1 MTLLREA
8 RKWWNLDIE
17 NEGDLLDIVI
27 ERPEDLDHLTFNW
40 KTIGFDMANDGL
52 VGSPSDAALNDQME
66 FLARTLPHLDNL
78 NLTLFP
84 SPLAFLTFQGL
95 TTTPAGRELLAPGK
109 RVSRSRPAIQA
120 TWARQGSYSSTARGW
135 SSSPLSTCNCQA
147 MHTMWSTLTPWRFC
161 HGCPALSQP

>member
-8 RKWWNLDIE
+8 RKWWNLEIE

-66 FLARTLPHLDNL
+66 FLAGTLSHLDNL
-78 NLTLFP
+78 NLFSSCISHLP
-84 SPLAFLTFQGL
+84 RPDHNAC
-95 TTTPAGRELLAPGK
+95 REG
-109 RVSRSRPAIQA
+109 
-120 TWARQGSYSSTARGW
+120 TAR
-135 SSSPLSTCNCQA
+135 P
-147 MHTMWSTLTPWRFC
+147 
-161 HGCPALSQP
+161 